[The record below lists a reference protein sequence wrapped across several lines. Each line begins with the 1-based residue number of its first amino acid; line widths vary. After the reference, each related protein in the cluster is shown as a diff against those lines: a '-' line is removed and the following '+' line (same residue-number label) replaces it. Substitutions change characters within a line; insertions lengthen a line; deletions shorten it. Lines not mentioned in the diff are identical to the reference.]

1 MYGLKLDI
9 PYEPKVAYDWES
21 RKQWLQLPF
30 PQSEYDAR
38 LKRVRQAM
46 AGAGMDAV
54 VIYGAP
60 GGDDASARWL
70 TNFSTFGGPQAVVVQ
85 KDADPWLFCSRN
97 LHGEP
102 MHSLYWQ
109 TWVKEAHPAAA
120 GDGPAVKAADLLAD
134 TKARVIG
141 VVGWESL
148 PRTWA
153 EAMARILP
161 GRELVS
167 ATAMLIE
174 LRSIKSPLEIAK
186 MRQASLVGGEG
197 LKAAIEA
204 SLPGASEHQVAGVG
218 NGTMFALGAEAVA
231 FDTAVGAG
239 PRAGL
244 KHSVPTGRIMQTGD
258 MVFIDIG
265 AKLDGYH
272 SDLSRTFVIG
282 EPSQEQRRFLATAER
297 MFQVWLDDARPGS
310 VVPELKAKCKEIAY
324 EAGYVEE
331 HMPMGQGHGLGTA
344 MWEMPWFSFEA
355 NQVLKEGMV
364 FALEPMLVKLGF
376 GTAVV
381 EDTML
386 VTKDGVEALSGQP
399 TSRYL

>member
-9 PYEPKVAYDWES
+9 PYQPKVPYDWES
-21 RKQWLQLPF
+21 RKPWLQLPF
-30 PQSEYDAR
+30 PQAEYDDR
-38 LKRVRQAM
+38 LNRVRQGM
-46 AGAGMDAV
+46 ARIGVDAL

-60 GGDDASARWL
+60 GGEDASARWL
-70 TNFSTFGGPQAVVVQ
+70 TNFSTFGGPQAVVVPP
-85 KDADPWLFCSRN
+85 DGDPWLFCSRN

-109 TWVKEAHPAAA
+109 TWLKEAHPAAA
-120 GDGPAVKAADLLAD
+120 GDGPAAKAAELLAD
-134 TKARVIG
+134 TRARTIG
-141 VVGWESL
+141 VAGWETI

-153 EAMARILP
+153 DALAQGLP

-167 ATAMLIE
+167 ASSMLIE
-174 LRSIKSPLEIAK
+174 LRSIKSPLEIDK
-186 MRQASLVGGEG
+186 MRQASVVAGEA
-197 LKAAIEA
+197 LRAAIEA
-204 SLPGASEHQVAGVG
+204 SRPGVSEHQVTGIAHEVIFG
-218 NGTMFALGAEAVA
+218 LGAEGLA
-231 FDTAVGAG
+231 FDTAVAAG

-244 KHSVPTGRIMQTGD
+244 KHSVPTGRLMQAGD

-265 AKLDGYH
+265 AKVDGYN

-282 EPSQEQRRFLATAER
+282 EPSDEQRRFLATAER
-297 MFQVWLDDARPGS
+297 MFQVWLDEARPGS
-310 VVPELKAKCKEIAY
+310 VVPDLKRKCQDIAY
-324 EAGYVEE
+324 AAGYVEE

-344 MWEMPWFSFEA
+344 LWEMPWFSYEA
-355 NQVLKEGMV
+355 AQVLQEGMV

-386 VTKDGVEALSGQP
+386 VTRNGLEALSGQP
-399 TSRYL
+399 TARYL

>member
-9 PYEPKVAYDWES
+9 PYQPKVPYDWES
-21 RKQWLQLPF
+21 RRPWLQLPF
-30 PQSEYDAR
+30 PQSEYDGR
-38 LKRVRQAM
+38 LKRVREGM
-46 AGAGMDAV
+46 AGMGVDAL

-60 GGDDASARWL
+60 GEDDASARWL
-70 TNFSTFGGPQAVVVQ
+70 TNFSTFGGPQAVVVPPEG
-85 KDADPWLFCSRN
+85 DPWLFCSRN

-120 GDGPAVKAADLLAD
+120 GDGPAAKAAELLAD
-134 TKARVIG
+134 TRAKTIG
-141 VVGWESL
+141 VVGWESI
-148 PRTWA
+148 PRSWA
-153 EAMARILP
+153 EALARGLP
-161 GRELVS
+161 DRELVS

-174 LRSIKSPLEIAK
+174 LRSIKSPLEIEK
-186 MRQASLVGGEG
+186 LRQASLVAGKA

-204 SLPGASEHQVAGVG
+204 SRPGVSEHQVTGIAHQVIFG
-218 NGTMFALGAEAVA
+218 LGAEGLA
-231 FDTAVGAG
+231 FDTAVAAG

-244 KHSVPTGRIMQTGD
+244 KHSVPTSRLMQTGD

-265 AKLDGYH
+265 AKVDGYH

-282 EPSQEQRRFLATAER
+282 EPSDEQRRFLATAER
-297 MFQVWLDDARPGS
+297 MFQLWLDEARPGS
-310 VVPELKAKCKEIAY
+310 VVPELKRKCQEIAY
-324 EAGYVEE
+324 AAGFVEE

-344 MWEMPWFSFEA
+344 VWEMPWFSFEA
-355 NQVLKEGMV
+355 AQVLQEGMV
-364 FALEPMLVKLGF
+364 FALEPMLVRLGF

-386 VTKDGVEALSGQP
+386 VTKSGVVALSGQP
-399 TSRYL
+399 TARYL

>member
-9 PYEPKVAYDWES
+9 PYQPKVAYDWES
-21 RKQWLQLPF
+21 RRPWLQLPF
-30 PQSEYDAR
+30 PQSEYDDR
-38 LKRVRQAM
+38 LKRVRQGM
-46 AGAGMDAV
+46 AGMGVDAL

-70 TNFSTFGGPQAVVVQ
+70 TNFSTFGGPQAVVVPPEG
-85 KDADPWLFCSRN
+85 DPWLFCSRN

-120 GDGPAVKAADLLAD
+120 GDGPAARAAEVLAD
-134 TKARVIG
+134 TRAKNIG
-141 VVGWESL
+141 IVGWETI
-148 PRTWA
+148 PRSWA
-153 EAMARILP
+153 EALAHGLP

-174 LRSIKSPLEIAK
+174 LRSIKSQLEIDK
-186 MRQASLVGGEG
+186 LRQASVVAGEA

-204 SLPGASEHQVAGVG
+204 SRPGASEHQVTGIAHQVIFG
-218 NGTMFALGAEAVA
+218 LGAEGLA
-231 FDTAVGAG
+231 FDTAVAAG

-244 KHSVPTGRIMQTGD
+244 KHSVPTGRLMQEGD

-265 AKLDGYH
+265 AKVDGYH
-272 SDLSRTFVIG
+272 SDLSRTFVVG
-282 EPSQEQRRFLATAER
+282 EPSDEQRRFLSTAER
-297 MFQVWLDDARPGS
+297 MFQLWLDEARPGS
-310 VVPELKAKCKEIAY
+310 VVPDLKRKCQEIAY
-324 EAGYVEE
+324 AAGYVEE

-355 NQVLKEGMV
+355 AQVLQEGMV

-386 VTKDGVEALSGQP
+386 VTKSGVEALSGQP
-399 TSRYL
+399 TARYL

>member
-9 PYEPKVAYDWES
+9 PYQPKVAFDWES
-21 RKQWLQLPF
+21 RRPWLQLPF
-30 PQSEYDAR
+30 PQSEYDDR
-38 LKRVRQAM
+38 LKRVRQGM
-46 AGAGMDAV
+46 AGLGVDAL

-70 TNFSTFGGPQAVVVQ
+70 TNFSTFGGPQAVVVPPEG
-85 KDADPWLFCSRN
+85 DPWLFCSRN

-120 GDGPAVKAADLLAD
+120 GDGPAARAAEVLAD
-134 TKARVIG
+134 TRAKSIG
-141 VVGWESL
+141 IVGWETI
-148 PRTWA
+148 PRSWA
-153 EAMARILP
+153 EALAHGLP

-174 LRSIKSPLEIAK
+174 LRSIKSPLEIDK
-186 MRQASLVGGEG
+186 LRQASVVAGEA

-204 SLPGASEHQVAGVG
+204 SRPGASEHQVTGIAHQVIFG
-218 NGTMFALGAEAVA
+218 LGAEGLA
-231 FDTAVGAG
+231 FDTAVAAG

-244 KHSVPTGRIMQTGD
+244 KHSVPTGRLMQEGD

-265 AKLDGYH
+265 AKVDGYH
-272 SDLSRTFVIG
+272 SDLSRTFVVG
-282 EPSQEQRRFLATAER
+282 EPSDEQRRFLSTAER
-297 MFQVWLDDARPGS
+297 MFQLWLDEARPGS
-310 VVPELKAKCKEIAY
+310 VVPDLKRKCQEIAY
-324 EAGYVEE
+324 AAGYVEE

-355 NQVLKEGMV
+355 AQVLQEGMV

-386 VTKDGVEALSGQP
+386 VTKSGVEALSGQP
-399 TSRYL
+399 TARYL